1 MASWAESGKEGERET
16 MVGSRPGWQS
26 HLGNGEVPKRH
37 TEWWSSLGDARRMYL
52 FIRIFVWSYLCMQV
66 HTLRVAVVSPHS
78 AFRGSG
84 GEQFGPSEPFESCPH
99 NQRVSS
105 EKRTKFAQIPRLI
118 IHNSTQIG
126 GFQFKLG
133 VFSSNWGS

>member
-84 GEQFGPSEPFESCPH
+84 GEQFGPSEPFAVSPR

-105 EKRTKFAQIPRLI
+105 EKRKICP
-118 IHNSTQIG
+118 HNQRWG
-126 GFQFKLG
+126 GLRYHRAILNSFYPG
-133 VFSSNWGS
+133 TYR